1 MNPSRLAVK
10 LLLLV
15 VLCVGCAV
23 PVASNLDEEESSR
36 IVVALTKS
44 GIDGTKEPDPVG
56 EGKWRVT
63 VAHDDVPSAL
73 GVMKDERLPRTEPGG
88 VLDSVSKGSLVPS
101 EAAEHAQ
108 LVAGMAGELERSLES
123 IDGVLNVRVHLN
135 LPVAPG
141 SREAPATKSSAS
153 VLLEHQGSTPPLTS
167 DAVQRLVAGGCPALT
182 PADVTVVMVSHPA
195 PARVPGAELS
205 HVGPIAV
212 AHASR
217 RFLQILLVVLVA
229 VAGILALVALLFY
242 RRFADVRD
250 QNAVLAAAAAK
261 K

>member
-1 MNPSRLAVK
+1 
-10 LLLLV
+10 
-15 VLCVGCAV
+15 
-23 PVASNLDEEESSR
+23 
-36 IVVALTKS
+36 
-44 GIDGTKEPDPVG
+44 
-56 EGKWRVT
+56 
-63 VAHDDVPSAL
+63 
-73 GVMKDERLPRTEPGG
+73 
-88 VLDSVSKGSLVPS
+88 
-101 EAAEHAQ
+101 
-108 LVAGMAGELERSLES
+108 
-123 IDGVLNVRVHLN
+123 
-135 LPVAPG
+135 
-141 SREAPATKSSAS
+141 
-153 VLLEHQGSTPPLTS
+153 
-167 DAVQRLVAGGCPALT
+167 
-182 PADVTVVMVSHPA
+182 MVSHPA